1 MAKAVDERQER
12 LREMFME
19 QKRRRWNEIRDEIF
33 RGLGEDNARQFD
45 IALDGG
51 DASIV
56 NLLEDVGLTVSGIRL
71 QELTGMEEAER
82 KIEQGSYGLCEECGT
97 EIPEERLKIMPYA
110 LYCVGC
116 QEGREKPVY
125 PPPGATL

>member
-1 MAKAVDERQER
+1 MPVMMNDRQAR

-19 QKRRRWNEIRDEIF
+19 QKRRRRNEIRDEIF
-33 RGLGEDNARQFD
+33 HRLGEDNARQFD

-56 NLLEDVGLTVSGIRL
+56 DLLEDVGLTVSAIRL

-82 KIEQGSYGLCEECGT
+82 RIEQGNYGVCEECGT

-110 LYCVGC
+110 FCCVSC
-116 QEGREKPVY
+116 QEGR
-125 PPPGATL
+125 